1 MNGPW
6 CSGVALVCAAAM
18 ACSSE
23 AGSEA
28 SSNAPDGFDGAE
40 APANAAPG
48 SDGDRSSE
56 MAAPGADSNE
66 GTRGASN
73 EGNGIDPDLDTSGSN
88 AGSGSGSGDGASGAS
103 SDGSPA
109 GEPAGPGATP
119 ERPVYDYAARVED
132 TGADCAVPALADAA
146 ALPRMDKLPDPF
158 LQLDG
163 TPLGETAQW
172 RCRRQ
177 ELLQQAEKYIYG
189 QKPAKPALVSGSV
202 TRDQVSVDVTE
213 AGTSIHFSAQVVL
226 PPTGTG
232 PFPAIINLGARDG
245 FGGITLGEDFI
256 LQQGV
261 AIIFYNHYDLG
272 QEGQPEASR
281 GLPNPGLF
289 YDIYGGNH
297 SAGLLMAWAWGAS
310 RLLDVLQASGG
321 DIIDPDRVGVTGC
334 SRNGK
339 GAFTVG
345 VFDER
350 IALTIPQETSTAGL
364 PSYRI
369 VDTLPGAERTN
380 YNFFGLNWL
389 SNDFQPFVE
398 NAPQLPV
405 DSHEMVAM
413 VAPRGLL
420 VLDNPH
426 IAQFAA
432 TAAHTAVLAGAEVY
446 RALGFPD
453 NVSYISDVASDVH
466 CASGKPEYTQALT
479 QNIAKFLKH
488 EGEAPGTIRPGP
500 TGTGDL
506 AQWRD
511 WTTPALPTPA
521 D

>member
-1 MNGPW
+1 MNMQWYSVGAVVA
-6 CSGVALVCAAAM
+6 CVALGG
-18 ACSSE
+18 CS
-23 AGSEA
+23 
-28 SSNAPDGFDGAE
+28 
-40 APANAAPG
+40 AN
-48 SDGDRSSE
+48 DGDGPASPP
-56 MAAPGADSNE
+56 AAEGTPGAS
-66 GTRGASN
+66 
-73 EGNGIDPDLDTSGSN
+73 GN
-88 AGSGSGSGDGASGAS
+88 ASGAS
-103 SDGSPA
+103 AEPSGAAAEAAPAAGDDGANVAAGQPGDDGASSPSAAPSEGGAVPAGLDGVGAIEGTEGGSDGTPPRPTYAPA
-109 GEPAGPGATP
+109 AI
-119 ERPVYDYAARVED
+119 VEN
-132 TGADCAVPALADAA
+132 TGADCVVAALAEPA
-146 ALPRMDKLPDPF
+146 ALSRLDTLPDPF
-158 LQLDG
+158 VALDG
-163 TPLGETAQW
+163 TPLTRTSEW

-177 ELLQQAEKYIYG
+177 ELLEQAEKYIYG
-189 QKPAKPALVSGSV
+189 EKPPKPELVSGAV
-202 TRDQVSVDVTE
+202 GADQIAVDVT
-213 AGTSIHFSAQVVL
+213 ANGRSIRFTAQVVL
-226 PPTGTG
+226 PPEGTG
-232 PFPAIINLGARDG
+232 PFPALINLGARES
-245 FGGITLGEDFI
+245 FGGITLGEELI

-289 YDIYGGNH
+289 YDIYGGDH

-310 RLLDVLQASGG
+310 RLLDVLQQSGQSV
-321 DIIDPDRVGVTGC
+321 IDPNRVGVTGC

-350 IALTIPQETSTAGL
+350 IALTIPQETSTGGL
-364 PSYRI
+364 PAYRL
-369 VDTLPGAERTN
+369 VDVLPGAERTN

-398 NAPQLPV
+398 NAPQLPI

-466 CASGKPEYTQALT
+466 CASGKPEYTEALR
-479 QNIAKFLKH
+479 QSIATFLK
-488 EGEAPGTIRPGP
+488 GEPGGPATMRPGA

-506 AQWRD
+506 AQWRTWQTPTLEAD
-511 WTTPALPTPA
+511 TTN
-521 D
+521 